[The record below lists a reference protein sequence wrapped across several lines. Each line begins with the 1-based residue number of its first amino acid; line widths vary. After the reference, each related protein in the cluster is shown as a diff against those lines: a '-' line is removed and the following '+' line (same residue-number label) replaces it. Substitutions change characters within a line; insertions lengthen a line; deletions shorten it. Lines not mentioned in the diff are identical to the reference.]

1 MTLDEITRTAIEPAL
16 HWLPVKMNTI
26 EARVEMLTI
35 GLQESNFEHR
45 YQVLNDPKKK
55 GPARSFWQGEQG
67 GGMVAGA
74 MSHPASQQLARAACT
89 ARSVPF
95 TTRAVWEAIEND
107 DVLAAIL
114 ARLLLWT
121 EPGALP
127 RANDAAGGWALYLRA
142 WRPGAYERGSPD
154 DRATLRM
161 KWERNHRA
169 ARAFLGLP

>member
-16 HWLPVKMNTI
+16 HWLPVKMNTM

-35 GLQESNFEHR
+35 GLQESRFEHR
-45 YQVLNDPKKK
+45 YQVLNDPAKK

-67 GGMVAGA
+67 GGMVAGV
-74 MSHPASQQLARAACT
+74 MNHPASKDLARAACT
-89 ARSVPF
+89 AHGVPF
-95 TTRAVWEAIEND
+95 TTRAVWEAIEHN

-121 EPGALP
+121 EPGQLP
-127 RANDAAGGWALYLRA
+127 RVSDAAGGWALYLRA
-142 WRPGAYERGSPD
+142 WRPGAYDRGSPD
-154 DRATLRM
+154 DRAALRM